1 MEPEKASLTEKLCE
15 NESESSFNPCCPS
28 SLSCC
33 VGLFC
38 SFFSLWAPWIWCKNV
53 GEGEELILLEWGKY
67 LGRIRESGLK
77 CVNPILTARRVSVK
91 QSTSNIPTSK
101 VVDIR
106 GSPIDVSGVVVYK
119 IVDSKKA
126 VLDVENV
133 KTFIANQALAV
144 LKTVCSQYPYETNED
159 TNEDISLRGETG

>member
-1 MEPEKASLTEKLCE
+1 M
-15 NESESSFNPCCPS
+15 
-28 SLSCC
+28 
-33 VGLFC
+33 
-38 SFFSLWAPWIWCKNV
+38 
-53 GEGEELILLEWGKY
+53 
-67 LGRIRESGLK
+67 
-77 CVNPILTARRVSVK
+77 
-91 QSTSNIPTSK
+91 
-101 VVDIR
+101 
-106 GSPIDVSGVVVYK
+106 SGVVVYK